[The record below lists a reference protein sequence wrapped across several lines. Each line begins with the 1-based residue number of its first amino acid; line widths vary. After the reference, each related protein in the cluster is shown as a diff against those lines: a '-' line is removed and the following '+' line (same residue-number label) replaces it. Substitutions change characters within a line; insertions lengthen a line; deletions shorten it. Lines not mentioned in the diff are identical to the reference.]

1 MAEARGEHRAGRLK
15 DERSLRR
22 RARHRNGRLWLLVIF
37 LILRPTDF
45 LLYKMAREEVIVAG
59 TMIAFFWTTA
69 LLAAV
74 CVRNS
79 WARYWLI
86 VGMPVLALI
95 AILVSAIS
103 AERVPSVRV
112 ALLGAALAHL
122 LATIL
127 LANSAAIKD
136 LVSRAKD

>member
-1 MAEARGEHRAGRLK
+1 MAEARGEHRAGQLT
-15 DERSLRR
+15 DARSLRR
-22 RARHRNGRLWLLVIF
+22 RARHRNGRLWVLVIF

-45 LLYKMAREEVIVAG
+45 LLYTLGREEVIVAG

-74 CVRNS
+74 CVRIS

-86 VGMPVLALI
+86 IGMPVVALI
-95 AILVSAIS
+95 AILVSAVS
-103 AERVPSVRV
+103 AERPPPVRI

-122 LATIL
+122 VATVLI
-127 LANSAAIKD
+127 ANSDAIKD